1 MPNKLPLLLLLL
13 LVPVFAQGQLNVNL
27 VANLQY
33 NVTGNDIWGWVA
45 PDGTEYALMGLR
57 NGISIVSLA
66 EPANPVEVAFV
77 PGENSTWRDI
87 KTWEHYAYVTTDQ
100 PGTQEGL
107 VIIDLEQLPNS
118 VTWSNWR
125 PELPDLGG
133 TLLECHNIYID
144 EFGYAYLAGC
154 NLNAGGVLFVD
165 VHTDPANPVFV
176 GQGPPVY
183 SHDVYVRDNRL
194 YSSEILLGQ
203 FGVYDVSNK
212 SNPQLLGSAETPA
225 RFTHN
230 AWLSDNGQ
238 VLFTTDERANAPVT
252 SYDVSNLQDIRE
264 LNQFRP
270 ASTLGEGVIPHNVH
284 VWNDYLII
292 SYYTDGCVIVDA
304 SRPDNLVKV
313 GQYDTFDGPNGGF
326 NGAWGAYPFL
336 PSGLVLVSD
345 IQTGLYVLEP
355 DYLRASFLQGTVLN
369 EFNGQ
374 ALHDVQVHVVS
385 SQANLARSNFNGQYK
400 TGIPESGPKSVLFT
414 RDGFFPEIRIVELEA
429 GELKHLDV
437 TMTPFGVLEGTV
449 LDTEGHAI
457 PLANV
462 YIAGNDLEVTVQ
474 TDSSGF
480 FQYFGTRDGSYT
492 VVAGKWGYEYDV
504 STILVPQAN
513 ELTLRLLN
521 GYQDDF
527 IFDYGWTRQLNG
539 ISGSFERAIPLRVL
553 DEQGNLQLPGN
564 DVAHDYGNQCYVTG
578 NDVDRPVLNGAS
590 HLYSPWMNLNN
601 YTYPVLEYSRFLYKN
616 STNANDYLEIAV
628 HNGNKEIIVERLLAR
643 TPNWGQPI
651 RIPLAPLLEVGDSV
665 QVRFSAHNHA
675 DRPNLVEAAVDAFR
689 ILEGKATAPQKAWQL
704 PAQLQVLPNPLYRQ
718 GALEY
723 QVELLG
729 ETPLLLEIFNAQGQQ
744 VEQRFLPPLP
754 RGRVE
759 FTLPQAQGVYFLRL
773 GQDGQ
778 WSEAVKLI
786 NF

>member
-1 MPNKLPLLLLLL
+1 MINILRLIVLISLLPAPAL
-13 LVPVFAQGQLNVNL
+13 AQLNLNL

-33 NVTGNDIWGWVA
+33 GVSGNDIWGWVA

-66 EPANPVEVAFV
+66 DPTNPVEVAFV

-100 PGTQEGL
+100 PGTTEGL
-107 VIIDLEQLPNS
+107 VVINLAPLPDS
-118 VTWSNWR
+118 VTWTNWR
-125 PELPDLGG
+125 PELSELGG
-133 TLLECHNIYID
+133 TLYECHNLYID

-154 NLNAGGVLFVD
+154 NLNAGGVLFVNLYS
-165 VHTDPANPVFV
+165 DPANPVFA
-176 GQGPPVY
+176 GYGPPVY
-183 SHDVYVRDNRL
+183 SHDVYVRNNLL

-203 FGVYDVSNK
+203 FGVYDVSDK
-212 SNPQLLGSAETPA
+212 SNPVLLGGAETPA

-230 AWLSDNGQ
+230 AWLSDDAQ

-252 SYDVSNLQDIRE
+252 SYDVSDLQDIRE
-264 LNQFRP
+264 LDQFRP

-284 VWNDYLII
+284 VWNDYLVI

-304 SRPDNLVKV
+304 SRPENLVKV
-313 GQYDTFDGPNGGF
+313 GQYDTFNGPHGGF

-355 DYLRASFLQGTVLN
+355 EYLRASFLEGTVLN

-374 ALHDVQVHVVS
+374 PLSDVQVQIVS
-385 SQANLARSNFNGQYK
+385 SQANQARSNILGQYK
-400 TGIPESGPKSVLFT
+400 TGLPESGSKGVLFT
-414 RDGFFPEIRIVELEA
+414 KDGFFPELHIIELAA
-429 GELKHLDV
+429 GELRQLDV
-437 TMTPFGVLEGTV
+437 SMTPYGVLQGTV
-449 LDTEGHAI
+449 LDTKGQAI

-462 YIAGNDLEVTVQ
+462 FINGNNLSVTVQ
-474 TDSSGF
+474 ADSIGF
-480 FQYFGTRDGSYT
+480 FQFFGTRDGSYT
-492 VVAGKWGYEYDV
+492 VVAGQWGYEYIA
-504 STILVPQAN
+504 STVIVPQTE
-513 ELTLRLLN
+513 ELVLQLSK

-527 IFDYGWTRQLNG
+527 LFDYGWTRQLEG
-539 ISGSFERAIPLRVL
+539 ISGSFERAVPLRVL
-553 DEQGNLQLPGN
+553 DEEGNLRLPGN
-564 DVAHDYGNQCYVTG
+564 DVTYDYGNQCYVTG
-578 NDVDRPVLNGAS
+578 NDDDRPVQRGAS
-590 HLYSPWMNLNN
+590 HLYSPWMNLSN
-601 YTYPVLEYSRFLYKN
+601 YTYPVLEYNRFLYKN
-616 STNANDYLEIAV
+616 STNPDDYLEIAV
-628 HNGNKEIIVERLLAR
+628 NNGREEIIVERLLAR
-643 TPNWGQPI
+643 TPNWGQPVQ
-651 RIPLAPLLEVGDSV
+651 IPLAPLLEPGDSV
-665 QVRFSAHNHA
+665 QVRFSAHNHT

-689 ILEGKATAPQKAWQL
+689 IMEGNITVPRKAWQL
-704 PAQLQVLPNPLYRQ
+704 PAQLQVLPNPMYRQ

-723 QVELLG
+723 QVDLLSDA
-729 ETPLLLEIFNAQGQQ
+729 PLLLEIFNAQGQQ
-744 VEQRFLPPLP
+744 VEQRILPPFP